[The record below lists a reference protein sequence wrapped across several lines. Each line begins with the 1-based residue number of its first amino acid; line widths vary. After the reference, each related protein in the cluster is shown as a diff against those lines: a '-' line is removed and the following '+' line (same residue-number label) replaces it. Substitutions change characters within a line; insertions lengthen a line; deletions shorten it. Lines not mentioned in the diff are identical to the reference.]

1 MLLGITGFE
10 IRYQLK
16 NPVFWVAIAIFF
28 IWLGVRRLHASWR
41 QKRARDDDQRAP
53 RRDPEQQR

>member
-1 MLLGITGFE
+1 MVIVGLGLASIVG
-10 IRYQLK
+10 
-16 NPVFWVAIAIFF
+16 AIFF

>member
-16 NPVFWVAIAIFF
+16 NPVFWVAIAG
-28 IWLGVRRLHASWR
+28 LERVC
-41 QKRARDDDQRAP
+41 
-53 RRDPEQQR
+53 